1 MDDSTP
7 PAPLIKSVMYGPDDR
22 VPAGAFIFVGLQQVA
37 AMVVGVITPA
47 LLLSELLHFTAPDT
61 AYLVS
66 MALICAAVGT
76 LIQTTPIGPLGS
88 GLLSITGTSFAFI
101 QPLIMAGKAG
111 GLPLMFGMA
120 LAAVPAQ
127 MVLAPFL
134 PKLRGMLTPLIS
146 GIVVV
151 LIGLSIIP
159 SAMNGIVAPVGAGA
173 PIWAGAG
180 VAAVVIATVLFAT
193 ALGRPWGRMIGILLG
208 VAAGYLVCAVCGWL
222 HAPPASS
229 EWISVPRFVPFGL
242 AFRAEFLLPFMFIYI
257 VSVLEAMGDMTATSQ
272 LSGLPTNG
280 ERHWKRMRGGV
291 LADGIA
297 SIFAAIV
304 GCFPNT
310 TYAQNNGVIQ
320 ITGVAS
326 RHIGKF
332 MAAVLAVLGLFPPV
346 AHWVTAMPPCV
357 LGGMALLLFGLVA
370 VAGLRLIFSAGLNQ
384 RNALIVAVSLG
395 VGLGVPTQPQW
406 LAELPGWLRT
416 LFESSVS
423 AGGLTALVLNFVMP
437 GGKPAGE
444 A

>member
-1 MDDSTP
+1 
-7 PAPLIKSVMYGPDDR
+7 MYGPDDR

>member
-1 MDDSTP
+1 M
-7 PAPLIKSVMYGPDDR
+7 
-22 VPAGAFIFVGLQQVA
+22 PAGAFVCVGLQQVA

-47 LLLSELLHFTAPDT
+47 LLMSELLHFAPLDT

-66 MALICAAVGT
+66 MALICAAFGT
-76 LIQTTPIGPLGS
+76 FIQTTPVGPIGS

-101 QPLIMAGKAG
+101 QPLLMAGRAG
-111 GLPLMFGMA
+111 GLPLMFGMT

-127 MVLAPFL
+127 LALAPFL
-134 PKLRGMLTPLIS
+134 PRLRRVLTPLVS

-159 SAMNGIVAPVGAGA
+159 SAMNGIVTPVSADAPS
-173 PIWAGAG
+173 WAGAL
-180 VAAVVIATVLFAT
+180 VAVVVIGTVLCAT

-208 VAAGYLVCAVCGWL
+208 VAAGYAVCALCGWL

-229 EWISVPRFVPFGL
+229 GWISLPRLMPFGL
-242 AFRAEFLLPFMFIYI
+242 AFRAEYLLPFMFIYL

-272 LSGLPTNG
+272 LSGLHTGG

-291 LADGIA
+291 LADGVA
-297 SIFAAIV
+297 SIAAGLV

-326 RHIGKF
+326 RHIGKL
-332 MAAVLAVLGLFPPV
+332 MALVLALLGLFPPV
-346 AHWVTAMPPCV
+346 ARWVTAMPPPV

-370 VAGLRLIFSAGLNQ
+370 VAGLRLINSAGLNQ
-384 RNALIVAVSLG
+384 RNAMIVAVSLG
-395 VGLGVPTQPQW
+395 IGLGVPTQPHW
-406 LAELPGWLRT
+406 LAGLPGFMRT

-423 AGGLTALVLNFVMP
+423 AGGVTALVLNFVLP
-437 GGKPAGE
+437 GGEPKSA